1 MDTLKINILNPKAVK
16 LLEDLA
22 DLNLITIE
30 DSSNNNDF
38 KNILERLRSKE
49 SVPLT
54 LEEITAEVEAV
65 RTERYAK

>member
-1 MDTLKINILNPKAVK
+1 MNPKAVK

-38 KNILERLRSKE
+38 KNTLERLRSKE

>member
-1 MDTLKINILNPKAVK
+1 LNPKAVK

-38 KNILERLRSKE
+38 KNTLERLRSKE

>member
-1 MDTLKINILNPKAVK
+1 MNTLKINILNPKAVK

-49 SVPLT
+49 SVALT

>member
-1 MDTLKINILNPKAVK
+1 MNTLKINILNPKAVK

-22 DLNLITIE
+22 DLNLIAIE

-38 KNILERLRSKE
+38 KNTLERLRSKE